1 MENKKL
7 FNNNDTI
14 AKNILLFINKNTLD
28 FTKSFLSL
36 ILNFNHPSFLNPIH
50 HIISFISFVFILL
63 PIWFFLNVFNLI
75 FINMFINKNYL
86 LFFVLIIIYFLITK
100 NTLKK

>member
-1 MENKKL
+1 MINNRL

-14 AKNILLFINKNTLD
+14 AKNILYFINKNTLD
-28 FTKSFLSL
+28 FVKNFLSL

-63 PIWFFLNVFNLI
+63 PIWFFLNTFNLI
-75 FINMFINKNYL
+75 YINLFINRNYL
-86 LFFVLIIIYFLITK
+86 LIFILIIIYFLITK